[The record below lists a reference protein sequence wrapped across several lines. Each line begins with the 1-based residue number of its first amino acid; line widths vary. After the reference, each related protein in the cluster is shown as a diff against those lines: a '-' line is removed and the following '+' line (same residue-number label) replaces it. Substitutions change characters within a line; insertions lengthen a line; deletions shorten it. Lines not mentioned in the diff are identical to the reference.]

1 MTDPQQTPE
10 PQPAAPASRI
20 TIDFPAAGAAD
31 PTIRL
36 ENVTPGQ
43 TMVAAWFLDAYAH
56 ELRAQAADSSAGQ
69 RIAVP
74 RVGGGPF
81 GPWASSAKVPYRS
94 LAL

>member
-1 MTDPQQTPE
+1 MTAPQQTPE
-10 PQPAAPASRI
+10 PQPERPASRI
-20 TIDFPAAGAAD
+20 VVEFPAPGAAD

-69 RIAVP
+69 RIALP
-74 RVGGGPF
+74 RVGGGPL
-81 GPWASSAKVPYRS
+81 R
-94 LAL
+94 ALGQ